1 MKLMA
6 IFLQGRRSKT
16 RGLLEEVLARILG
29 VLERC
34 RRQGSGFWGCRM
46 VDEEGVL
53 GKEVFIGQ
61 NGQGQI

>member
-6 IFLQGRRSKT
+6 IFSQGRRSKT

-34 RRQGSGFWGCRM
+34 RRQGSGFWGSRM
-46 VDEEGVL
+46 TDEGVPE
-53 GKEVFIGQ
+53 KEVFIGQ
-61 NGQGQI
+61 NEQGQI